1 MRGAEST
8 PSPTRSGPAGNGPA
22 PAVTANE
29 PGTAR
34 RRRAAVLAA
43 VAMPISMLAP
53 WYSLRVSG
61 RGLPGFAQQFTGWD
75 ELPAA
80 AIVCLLVA
88 VGVCALIMMRAA
100 LRVSGLGADGRRAAR
115 ARIDGALIAGAGLLC
130 VVMLLWTAVAPPALA
145 PGAAAVST
153 HTSAR
158 WGVLLTLAFAG
169 ALTALGV
176 QITAAAGRA
185 LRDRRPKGKAMPVVA
200 PQAAPGRNTNE
211 NRALST
217 PTISIPSTMSQ
228 RRRVV

>member
-1 MRGAEST
+1 M
-8 PSPTRSGPAGNGPA
+8 
-22 PAVTANE
+22 
-29 PGTAR
+29 
-34 RRRAAVLAA
+34 LAA
-43 VAMPISMLAP
+43 VAMPVSMLAP

-61 RGLPGFAQQFTGWD
+61 RGLPGFSQQFTGWD

-115 ARIDGALIAGAGLLC
+115 ARIDGALIAAAGLLC
-130 VVMLLWTAVAPPALA
+130 VVMLLWTAVAPPAPA

-158 WGVLLTLAFAG
+158 WGVLLTLACAG

-176 QITAAAGRA
+176 QITAAAGRT
-185 LRDRRPKGKAMPVVA
+185 LRDRRPKRKAMPLVA
-200 PQAAPGRNTNE
+200 PQAAPGRSTNE

-217 PTISIPSTMSQ
+217 PTMSIPSTMSQ
-228 RRRVV
+228 RRRVM